1 MTERELMA
9 ECIPQITEMAL
20 EISSMELNQYLEFK
34 REHLLEVGRNCPAA
48 LGFIKRVYAVIEW
61 SLAG

>member
-1 MTERELMA
+1 MD
-9 ECIPQITEMAL
+9 EM
-20 EISSMELNQYLEFK
+20 SSAELNQYLECN
-34 REHLLEVGRNCPAA
+34 REHLQEVGRNCPAA